1 MSLDGITLDVITLG
15 ETMLRLTPPGFNR
28 LEQATALE
36 LHIGG
41 SESNT
46 AVGLARL
53 GCRTAWLS
61 RLPNTA
67 LGHLVASTIGRYG
80 VDVSHVV
87 WSDSDRLGTYYLE
100 RGKPPRGSQ
109 VLYDRRDSAISKMQP
124 SELPTHLFSSSHAKL
139 FHTSG
144 ITLGISQTAAAT
156 ALMAAEIA
164 KAAGMLVSFDVNYRA
179 KLWRP
184 ETAHASCMEFIKLAD
199 IVFLPLRDARTV
211 FGLEETTNDSVLQN
225 LLRHAPHCTFVM
237 TLGAGGAIAIDR
249 HGEIYRQAAFPTTEV
264 ERLGSGDAF
273 AAGYLARF
281 LEQGSIAD
289 ALRWGCATASL
300 KYTIPGDL
308 PLIHRSE
315 VETLAAS
322 ESGSADIV
330 R

>member
-1 MSLDGITLDVITLG
+1 MNFDVITLG
-15 ETMLRLTPPGFNR
+15 ETMLRLTPPGFDR
-28 LEQATALE
+28 LEQASTLE

-61 RLPNTA
+61 RLPDTS
-67 LGHLVASTIGRYG
+67 LGHLVASTIGCYG

-87 WSDSDRLGTYYLE
+87 WSDTDRLGTYYLE
-100 RGKPPRGSQ
+100 RGMPPRGSR
-109 VLYDRRDSAISKMQP
+109 VLYDRKDSAISKMRP
-124 SELPTHLFSSSHAKL
+124 PELPSQLFAPHKAKL

-144 ITLGISQTAAAT
+144 ITLGISDSAAAT
-156 ALMAAEIA
+156 AQMAAELA

-184 ETAHASCMEFIKLAD
+184 EAAHASCVDFMKQAD
-199 IVFLPLRDARTV
+199 IVFMPLRDAHTV
-211 FGLEETTNDSVLQN
+211 FGLEEPTDEAILQN
-225 LLRHAPHCTFVM
+225 LLRHFPHCTIVM
-237 TLGAGGAIAIDR
+237 TLGARGAIAIDR
-249 HGEIYRQAAFPTTEV
+249 HGEVYRQSAFATTEV

-273 AAGYLARF
+273 SAGYLANF
-281 LEQGSIAD
+281 LEKRDIAS

-308 PLIHRSE
+308 PLIHRCE
-315 VETLAAS
+315 VEALLATV
-322 ESGSADIV
+322 SGSTDIA

>member
-1 MSLDGITLDVITLG
+1 MSLDVITLG
-15 ETMLRLTPPGFNR
+15 ETMLRLTPPGFDR
-28 LEQATALE
+28 LEQASALE
-36 LHIGG
+36 VHVGG

-61 RLPNTA
+61 RLPDTS

-87 WSDSDRLGTYYLE
+87 WSDTDRLGTYYLE

-109 VLYDRRDSAISKMQP
+109 VLYDRRDSAISKMTP
-124 SELPTHLFSSSHAKL
+124 SQLPTQLFTSSKAKL

-144 ITLGISQTAAAT
+144 ITLGISESASAT
-156 ALMAAEIA
+156 AQMAAEIA
-164 KAAGMLVSFDVNYRA
+164 KAEGMLVSFDVNYRA

-184 ETAHASCMEFIKLAD
+184 EVAHASCVDFIKLAD
-199 IVFLPLRDARTV
+199 IVFLPLRDAHTV
-211 FGLEETTNDSVLQN
+211 FGLEEPTDEAILQN
-225 LLRHAPHCTFVM
+225 LSRHAPHCTFVM
-237 TLGAGGAIAIDR
+237 TLGSRGAIAIDR

-273 AAGYLARF
+273 SAGYLANF
-281 LEQGSIAD
+281 LEQGSIASG
-289 ALRWGCATASL
+289 LRWGCATASL
-300 KYTIPGDL
+300 KYTISGDL
-308 PLIHRSE
+308 PLIHRKE
-315 VETLAAS
+315 VETLVAS
-322 ESGSADIV
+322 TSGSTDIV

>member
-1 MSLDGITLDVITLG
+1 MSLDVITFG
-15 ETMLRLTPPGFNR
+15 ETMLRLTPPGFDR
-28 LEQATALE
+28 LEQATTLE

-61 RLPNTA
+61 RLPDTS

-87 WSDSDRLGTYYLE
+87 WSDTDRLGTYYLE

-109 VLYDRRDSAISKMQP
+109 VLYDRRESAISKMQP
-124 SELPTHLFSSSHAKL
+124 NELPSHMFSPHKAKL
-139 FHTSG
+139 FHTTG
-144 ITLGISQTAAAT
+144 ISLGISESAAAT
-156 ALMAAEIA
+156 AQLAAELA

-184 ETAHASCMEFIKLAD
+184 EAAHASCVDFIKLAD
-199 IVFLPLRDARTV
+199 IVFMPLRDAHTV
-211 FGLEETTNDSVLQN
+211 FGLEESTEEATLQN
-225 LLRHAPHCTFVM
+225 LARHFPHCTIVM
-237 TLGAGGAIAIDR
+237 TLGARGAIAIDR
-249 HGEIYRQAAFPTTEV
+249 NGETHRQTAFPTTEV

-273 AAGYLARF
+273 AAGYLANF
-281 LEQGSIAD
+281 LEQGKIASG
-289 ALRWGCATASL
+289 LRWGCATASL

-308 PLIHRSE
+308 PLIHRRE
-315 VETLAAS
+315 VEALVAS
-322 ESGSADIV
+322 ECGSTDIV

>member
-1 MSLDGITLDVITLG
+1 MSCDVITLG
-15 ETMLRLTPPGFNR
+15 ETMLRLTPPGFDR

-53 GCRTAWLS
+53 GCKPIWLS
-61 RLPNTA
+61 RLPNSP
-67 LGHLVASTIGRYG
+67 LGHLVSSTIGRHG

-87 WSDSDRLGTYYLE
+87 WSEEDRLGTYYLE

-109 VLYDRRDSAISKMQP
+109 VLYDRSDSAMSKMGP
-124 SELPTHLFSSSHAKL
+124 DELPSGLFSPHQARL
-139 FHTSG
+139 FHTTG
-144 ITLGISQTAAAT
+144 ITLGISVSAAAT
-156 ALMAAEIA
+156 AQMAAELA

-184 ETAHASCMEFIKLAD
+184 EAAHASCVEFIKLAD
-199 IVFLPLRDARTV
+199 VFFLPARDAHTV
-211 FGLEETTNDSVLQN
+211 FGLAEPTDEATLHN
-225 LLRHAPHCTFVM
+225 LARHFPHCTIVM
-237 TLGAGGAIAIDR
+237 TLGPRGAIAIDR
-249 HGEIYRQAAFPTTEV
+249 HGELYHQAAFPTTEI

-273 AAGYLARF
+273 SAGYLANF
-281 LEQGSIAD
+281 LQHGSIAT

-308 PLIHRSE
+308 PLVHRRE
-315 VETLAAS
+315 VEALVAS
-322 ESGSADIV
+322 EGAVGEIV

>member
-1 MSLDGITLDVITLG
+1 MSFDVITLG
-15 ETMLRLTPPGFNR
+15 ETMLRLTPPGFDR

-36 LHIGG
+36 MHIGG

-53 GCRTAWLS
+53 GHRTAWLS
-61 RLPNTA
+61 RLPNNV

-80 VDVSHVV
+80 VDVSHVL
-87 WSDSDRLGTYYLE
+87 WSADSDRLGTYYLE

-124 SELPTHLFSSSHAKL
+124 SELPSQLFAPNKAKL

-144 ITLGISQTAAAT
+144 ITLGISQSSAAT
-156 ALMAAEIA
+156 AQLAAELA
-164 KAAGMLVSFDVNYRA
+164 KAAEMLVSFDVNYRA

-184 ETAHASCMEFIKLAD
+184 EAARDSCVDFIKLAD
-199 IVFLPLRDARTV
+199 IVFLPVRDAHTV
-211 FGLEETTNDSVLQN
+211 FGLEEPTDEAILHN
-225 LLRHAPHCTFVM
+225 LSRHVPNCTIVM
-237 TLGAGGAIAIDR
+237 TLGARGAIAIDR
-249 HGEIYRQAAFPTTEV
+249 HGETYRQAAFPTTEV

-273 AAGYLARF
+273 AAGYLANF
-281 LEQGSIAD
+281 LEHANIAS

-308 PLIHRSE
+308 PLVHRHE
-315 VETLAAS
+315 VESLVIS
-322 ESGSADIV
+322 ENRSSDIV

>member
-1 MSLDGITLDVITLG
+1 MSHDVITLG
-15 ETMLRLTPPGFNR
+15 ETMLRLTPPGFDR
-28 LEQATALE
+28 LEQATTLE

-53 GCRTAWLS
+53 GCTTAWIS
-61 RLPNTA
+61 RLPDTA
-67 LGHLVASTIGRYG
+67 LGHLVSSTIGRYG

-109 VLYDRRDSAISKMQP
+109 VLYDRRDSAISRMQP
-124 SELPTHLFSSSHAKL
+124 SQLPMRLFTPGSAKL

-144 ITLGISQTAAAT
+144 ITLGISDSAARTATAAA
-156 ALMAAEIA
+156 AMAKE
-164 KAAGMLVSFDVNYRA
+164 AGMLVSFDVNYRA
-179 KLWRP
+179 KLWPPDAAR
-184 ETAHASCMEFIKLAD
+184 EGCIQVISHAD
-199 IVFLPLRDARTV
+199 IVFLPIRDARTV
-211 FGLEETTNDSVLQN
+211 FGLDASTEEAILRSLLLQF
-225 LLRHAPHCTFVM
+225 PHCTIVM
-237 TLGAGGAIAIDR
+237 TLGAGGAIAINR
-249 HGEIYRQAAFPTTEV
+249 HGEIVRQPAFPTTEI

-273 AAGYLARF
+273 AAGYLANF
-281 LEQGSIAD
+281 LERGSVSS

-308 PLIHRSE
+308 PLIHRHE
-315 VETLAAS
+315 VKALAES
-322 ESGSADIV
+322 ESGSSEIV

>member
-1 MSLDGITLDVITLG
+1 MTFDAITFG
-15 ETMLRLTPPGFNR
+15 ETMLRLTPPGFDR
-28 LEQATALE
+28 LEQATTFE

-61 RLPNTA
+61 RLPDTS

-80 VDVSHVV
+80 VDVSDVV
-87 WSDSDRLGTYYLE
+87 WSDTDRLGTYYLE
-100 RGKPPRGSQ
+100 RGRPPRGSQ
-109 VLYDRRDSAISKMQP
+109 VLYDRRDSAISKMRP
-124 SELPTHLFSSSHAKL
+124 DELPTQLFASGKAKL

-144 ITLGISQTAAAT
+144 ITLGISESAAAT
-156 ALMAAEIA
+156 AQFAAELA

-184 ETAHASCMEFIKLAD
+184 EAARASCADFIKQAD
-199 IVFLPLRDARTV
+199 IVFLPVRDARTV
-211 FGLEETTNDSVLQN
+211 FGLEAPSDEAILHN
-225 LLRHAPHCTFVM
+225 LLHHFPHCTFVM
-237 TLGAGGAIAIDR
+237 TLGAGGAIAMDR
-249 HGEIYRQAAFPTTEV
+249 HGEIFRQAAFATTEV

-273 AAGYLARF
+273 AAGYLANF
-281 LEQGSIAD
+281 LKRGDIGS

-308 PLIHRSE
+308 PLVHRYE
-315 VETLAAS
+315 VEALVAS
-322 ESGSADIV
+322 ESGSKDIM

>member
-1 MSLDGITLDVITLG
+1 MNLDVIALG
-15 ETMLRLTPPGFNR
+15 ETMLRLTPPGFDR
-28 LEQATALE
+28 LEQATTLE

-61 RLPNTA
+61 RLPDTA

-80 VDVSHVV
+80 VDVSHLV
-87 WSDSDRLGTYYLE
+87 WSKADRLGTYYLE

-109 VLYDRRDSAISKMQP
+109 VLYDRRDSAVSKMQP
-124 SELPTHLFSSSHAKL
+124 SDLPTGLFATGQARL

-144 ITLGISQTAAAT
+144 ITLGISESAAAT
-156 ALMAAEIA
+156 AHLAAELA

-184 ETAHASCMEFIKLAD
+184 EAAYASCLEFMRLAD

-211 FGLEETTNDSVLQN
+211 FGFEEASVDSVLHG
-225 LLRHAPHCTFVM
+225 LLRLAPQCTFVM
-237 TLGAGGAIAIDR
+237 TLGGDGALASDC
-249 HGEIYRQAAFPTTEV
+249 HGEIFRQTAFPTTEV

-273 AAGYLARF
+273 SAGYLASF
-281 LEQGSIAD
+281 LERGRIAE

-300 KYTIPGDL
+300 KCTIPGDL
-308 PLIHRSE
+308 PLVNRCE
-315 VETLAAS
+315 VEALAAS
-322 ESGSADIV
+322 ATTALEIV

>member
-1 MSLDGITLDVITLG
+1 MSLDVITLG
-15 ETMLRLTPPGFNR
+15 ETMLRLTPPGFER

-36 LHIGG
+36 LHVGG

-61 RLPNTA
+61 RLPNTS
-67 LGHLVASTIGRYG
+67 LGRLVASTIGRYG

-87 WSDSDRLGTYYLE
+87 WSDCDRVGTYYLE

-109 VLYDRRDSAISKMQP
+109 VLYDRCDSAISKMQP
-124 SELPTHLFSSSHAKL
+124 SELPSHLFAPTRAKL
-139 FHTSG
+139 FHTTG
-144 ITLGISQTAAAT
+144 ITLGISESAAAT
-156 ALMAAEIA
+156 AQMAAELA
-164 KAAGMLVSFDVNYRA
+164 KAAEMLVSFDVNYRA

-184 ETAHASCMEFIKLAD
+184 EAARVRCADFIKQAD
-199 IVFLPLRDARTV
+199 IVFLPLRDAHTV
-211 FGLEETTNDSVLQN
+211 FGLEEPTDEAILQN
-225 LLRHAPHCTFVM
+225 LSRHYPHCTIVL
-237 TLGAGGAIAIDR
+237 TLGERGAIAIDR
-249 HGEIYRQAAFPTTEV
+249 HGEFFRQAAFATTEV

-273 AAGYLARF
+273 AAGYLASF
-281 LEQGSIAD
+281 LEHGSIAN

-308 PLIHRSE
+308 PLIHRHE
-315 VETLAAS
+315 VEALVAS
-322 ESGSADIV
+322 ENKSTDIV

>member
-1 MSLDGITLDVITLG
+1 MNIDVIAFG
-15 ETMLRLTPPGFNR
+15 ETMLRFTPPGFDR
-28 LEQATALE
+28 LEQATTFE

-61 RLPNTA
+61 RLPETS

-87 WSDSDRLGTYYLE
+87 WSDTDRLGTYYLE

-124 SELPTHLFSSSHAKL
+124 SELPTQLFAAGKAKL

-144 ITLGISQTAAAT
+144 ITLGISESAAAT
-156 ALMAAEIA
+156 AHLAAELA

-184 ETAHASCMEFIKLAD
+184 DAAHSHCVDFIQLGD
-199 IVFLPLRDARTV
+199 IVFMPLRDAHTL
-211 FGLEETTNDSVLQN
+211 FGLEELTDDAILQN
-225 LLRHAPHCTFVM
+225 LSSQFPHCTFVI
-237 TLGAGGAIAIDR
+237 TLGARGAIAIDQ
-249 HGEIYRQAAFPTTEV
+249 HGKIYSQAAFPTTEV

-273 AAGYLARF
+273 AAGFLANF
-281 LEQGSIAD
+281 LEQGSIAS

-308 PLIHRSE
+308 PLVHRSE
-315 VETLAAS
+315 VEALVAS
-322 ESGSADIV
+322 ESGAKDIV